1 MTTLNDIYR
10 HYAPHKK
17 IIKKQDVQH
26 DDIEEFDG
34 EVTGYAMQAPLP
46 ESNGK
51 VGIYDPSHE
60 GKKLQKQL
68 QNIMHYE
75 RLSEI

>member
-26 DDIEEFDG
+26 DDIEEFG

-51 VGIYDPSHE
+51 VDIYDPSHE